1 LLRVLGISSIRMTSF
16 SQKVTTMDEQ
26 RETVRKSFTLDAN
39 QHFHVDKLLLFTESD
54 RGRHE
59 LCIKLLETIRSSIST
74 FKPSYS
80 LASLKSLDNLLSF
93 TADNGDDLSFQSGS
107 SVDNIVKSTLKRENP
122 TKYHKAEIDIVI
134 SGGGL
139 KGYFVTGCS
148 HILKSELRKQNIGI
162 RRVAGASAGAW
173 CGLFMLTD
181 FSTTNWIETYY
192 LCQERLH
199 LTMHEAYEVFYL
211 LALPFLSS
219 FSSRFPLPLIS

>member
-1 LLRVLGISSIRMTSF
+1 MNCSNCVLLFLVLTAA
-16 SQKVTTMDEQ
+16 MDEQ
-26 RETVRKSFTLDAN
+26 REAIRKSFILDAN
-39 QHFHVDKLLLFTESD
+39 QHFHVDKSLLFTESD

-59 LCIKLLETIRSSIST
+59 LCIRLLETIRASITT
-74 FKPSYS
+74 FKPSCS
-80 LASLKSLDNLLSF
+80 LASLKSLDNLVSF
-93 TADNGDDLSFQSGS
+93 TDDGVDDLGFS
-107 SVDNIVKSTLKRENP
+107 SVTSLNNTRKSTLKRETP
-122 TKYHKAEIDIVI
+122 KKSHKAEIDIVV

-148 HILKSELRKQNIGI
+148 HILKSELKKQNIGI

-199 LTMHEAYEVFYL
+199 LTMHEAYEV
-211 LALPFLSS
+211 
-219 FSSRFPLPLIS
+219 